1 MKYELSRMKENVWI
15 FVMNYDRLLWFHN
28 KDEFVLFFPQ
38 NRIRHAYEIAIFNN
52 PYYAPVK
59 IMNSVIFLPTGR

>member
-1 MKYELSRMKENVWI
+1 MYG

-38 NRIRHAYEIAIFNN
+38 NRIRHAYEIF
-52 PYYAPVK
+52 
-59 IMNSVIFLPTGR
+59 